1 MNDKTSVKN
10 ISYLNKDF
18 VDFRQNLLTLA
29 KTYYKDTI
37 TDFNPSDPAL
47 MYIDMASYIGD
58 VLSFYQDINLKE
70 NQLIVAEERNNV
82 VLAAQA
88 LGYKPRPS
96 TSSTTNLSVYQLIPS
111 IGSGESIRPDFNYA
125 LKINSGMQV
134 SSTNGT
140 VFRTKDD
147 IDFAFSSSF
156 SPTNITIYTIDDDGN
171 PTYYL
176 LEKKILI
183 ESGVQKSSIV
193 SFSDP
198 IKYSKVLLND
208 INIISVDS
216 IVDSDNNIWY
226 EVSFLAQD
234 SIFVDVPNTEANDQT
249 LYQYSNQTPYLLKI
263 QRVPKRFITRYRLD
277 NKMELQFGA
286 GVSNDYDEEIL
297 PNPDNVGLMT
307 PTGNSKLNYSWAV
320 SNFLYSDAYG
330 QAPGNTTLTI
340 KYTIGGG
347 ISSNV
352 LANTIQSI
360 SEVAFSMDETNL
372 DATVVAAVK
381 NSLACNNLEAAV
393 GGRGPETT
401 EEIRQN
407 ALAYFSAQ
415 DRAVNKNDYIIRT
428 LSMPSKFGSIAK
440 AYIVQDD
447 QLSAKDI
454 LERYKNPLAL
464 NLYILSYDA
473 NKRLVN
479 ANNAIKENLKFYLD
493 KYRMITDTI
502 NIKNAFIINIGIN
515 FEISVLSYFSAK
527 EVLLECINR
536 LKLFFNIDRWQIN
549 QPIIISDIQR
559 AINEVKGVQNIIDLK
574 IVNKFDINAGYSGN
588 IYGIESA
595 TRNGIIYPSL
605 DPSIFEIRF
614 PNTDIYGKVK
624 TY

>member
-1 MNDKTSVKN
+1 
-10 ISYLNKDF
+10 
-18 VDFRQNLLTLA
+18 
-29 KTYYKDTI
+29 
-37 TDFNPSDPAL
+37 
-47 MYIDMASYIGD
+47 
-58 VLSFYQDINLKE
+58 
-70 NQLIVAEERNNV
+70 
-82 VLAAQA
+82 
-88 LGYKPRPS
+88 
-96 TSSTTNLSVYQLIPS
+96 
-111 IGSGESIRPDFNYA
+111 
-125 LKINSGMQV
+125 
-134 SSTNGT
+134 
-140 VFRTKDD
+140 
-147 IDFAFSSSF
+147 
-156 SPTNITIYTIDDDGN
+156 
-171 PTYYL
+171 
-176 LEKKILI
+176 
-183 ESGVQKSSIV
+183 
-193 SFSDP
+193 
-198 IKYSKVLLND
+198 
-208 INIISVDS
+208 
-216 IVDSDNNIWY
+216 
-226 EVSFLAQD
+226 
-234 SIFVDVPNTEANDQT
+234 
-249 LYQYSNQTPYLLKI
+249 
-263 QRVPKRFITRYRLD
+263 
-277 NKMELQFGA
+277 
-286 GVSNDYDEEIL
+286 
-297 PNPDNVGLMT
+297 
-307 PTGNSKLNYSWAV
+307 
-320 SNFLYSDAYG
+320 
-330 QAPGNTTLTI
+330 
-340 KYTIGGG
+340 
-347 ISSNV
+347 
-352 LANTIQSI
+352 
-360 SEVAFSMDETNL
+360 MDETNL

>member
-1 MNDKTSVKN
+1 MNDQNSIKN
-10 ISYLNKDF
+10 VSYLNKDF
-18 VDFRQNLLTLA
+18 GDFRQNLLTLA
-29 KTYYKDTI
+29 RTYFKDVLTSF
-37 TDFNPSDPAL
+37 DPSDPAL

-58 VLSFYQDINLKE
+58 VLSFYQDNNLKE
-70 NQLIVAEERNNV
+70 SLLLVADERKNIV
-82 VLAAQA
+82 LSAQA

-96 TSSTTNLSVYQLIPS
+96 IPSTTNLIVYQLIPS
-111 IGSGESIRPDFNYA
+111 IGDGNASHPDYSYA

-140 VFRTKDD
+140 VFRTKDNL
-147 IDFAFSSSF
+147 DFAFSSSF
-156 SPTNITIYTIDDDGN
+156 SPTTETIYTMDDNGV

-176 LEKKILI
+176 LEKSIQI
-183 ESGVQKSSIV
+183 ESGVQKTSTI
-193 SFSDP
+193 SFSAP
-198 IKYSKVLLND
+198 VKYSKVLLND
-208 INIISVDS
+208 TNIISVDS
-216 IVDSDNNIWY
+216 IIDSDNNIWY
-226 EVSFLAQD
+226 EVPYLAQD
-234 SIFVDVPNTEANDQT
+234 SIFIDVPNTEAYDQT
-249 LYQYSNQTPYLLKI
+249 LYQYADQTPYLLKI
-263 QRVPKRFITRYRLD
+263 QRVPKRFITRYRPD
-277 NKMELQFGA
+277 NKLELQFGA
-286 GVSNDYDEEIL
+286 GVTNDYDEEIL

-307 PTGNSKLNYSWAV
+307 PTGNSKLNFSWAV

-340 KYTIGGG
+340 KYTVGGG
-347 ISSNV
+347 ITSNV
-352 LANTIQSI
+352 LAGSIQTI

-372 DATVVAAVK
+372 DPTILSSVK
-381 NSLACNNLEAAV
+381 NSLACNNIEPAG
-393 GGRGPETT
+393 GGRGPEAS

-415 DRAVNKNDYIIRT
+415 DRAVSKNDYIIRT
-428 LSMPSKFGSIAK
+428 LSMPAKFGSIAK

-493 KYRMITDTI
+493 KYRMITDAI
-502 NIKNAFIINIGIN
+502 NIKNAFIINIGVN

-527 EVLLECINR
+527 EVLLECINK
-536 LKLFFNIDRWQIN
+536 LKSFFDIDKWQIN

-559 AINEVKGVQNIIDLK
+559 ALNEIKGVQNIIDVS
-574 IVNKFDINAGYSGN
+574 IVNKFEVASGYSGN
-588 IYGIESA
+588 IYSIQAA
-595 TRNGIIYPSL
+595 TKNGILYPSL
-605 DPSIFEIRF
+605 DPSVWEIRY
-614 PNTDIYGKVK
+614 PNTDIAGKVR